1 LEDRI
6 AGLLGQAVNS
16 IAENN
21 LWADGARLHPPK
33 HFESQSTGSM
43 TTEKLLI
50 ESPNAALHADDKLKR
65 VIGPWGLGASAVNIA
80 VGAGIFVV
88 PAFVA
93 AILGP
98 AAIAAYFI
106 CGIAVALV
114 LTCYIE
120 IGSFVHRSGGGVAY
134 VEEAFGPLMGFLAWV
149 MYSVG
154 YEVIACAALG
164 VALIG
169 LLAVW
174 VPVLGHGAPR
184 VLALF
189 VVFGALAAVNI
200 VGARQGLRVAVAS
213 AVAKL
218 VPLLLAVVAGI
229 FFVHWHELRWA
240 GWPPAAKLG
249 QASLILFFAFQ
260 GIEEALAPSAEIRDP
275 ARTVPRAMFGA
286 TGTVILLYVALQLVS
301 QGVLGGELAH
311 QTTAPLAAVAGRVIG
326 VGGSTLVTIG
336 VAVSIF
342 GSLAGG
348 MLGTPRAFFLA
359 AEDGMLPAVL
369 TRVHPRFRTPHVAI
383 LTVATLMF
391 LLAVS
396 GGFKH
401 LAILSSSSILC
412 VYLAICLGALQLR
425 YTRKRVPGA
434 FRAPGGPLIG
444 ILGSIVVIWLLSHST
459 RVEVRA
465 LSGTLAVSIAYFFV
479 RRWCMN
485 RRGETVR

>member
-1 LEDRI
+1 
-6 AGLLGQAVNS
+6 
-16 IAENN
+16 
-21 LWADGARLHPPK
+21 
-33 HFESQSTGSM
+33 M
-43 TTEKLLI
+43 TPEKLLTQ
-50 ESPNAALHADDKLKR
+50 EPNAALHADDRLKR

-88 PAFVA
+88 PAFVV

-98 AAIAAYFI
+98 SAIVAYFV

-154 YEVIACAALG
+154 YEVIACAALA

-169 LLAVW
+169 SLAAW
-174 VPVLGHGAPR
+174 VPALNHGAPR
-184 VLALF
+184 ILTLF
-189 VVFGALAAVNI
+189 IVFSGLAAVNI
-200 VGARQGLRVAVAS
+200 IGVRQGLRVAVAS
-213 AVAKL
+213 TVAKL
-218 VPLLLAVVAGI
+218 VPLLLAIVAGI
-229 FFVHWHELRWA
+229 FFVHWHPLQWV
-240 GWPPAAKLG
+240 GTPPPAKLG
-249 QASLILFFAFQ
+249 EASLILFFAFQ
-260 GIEEALAPSAEIRDP
+260 GLEEALAPSAEIRDP

-286 TGTVILLYVALQLVS
+286 TGTVILLYVSLQLVS

-311 QTTAPLAAVAGRVIG
+311 QTTAPLAAVAGRVVG
-326 VGGSTLVTIG
+326 VAGSTLVTIG

-348 MLGTPRAFFLA
+348 LLSTPRAFFLA
-359 AEDGMLPAVL
+359 AEDGMLPAAL
-369 TRVHPRFRTPHVAI
+369 ARVHPRFRTPHIAI

-391 LLAVS
+391 LLAAS
-396 GGFKH
+396 GGFRH
-401 LAILSSSSILC
+401 LAILSSASILC
-412 VYLAICLGALQLR
+412 VYLAICLGALKLR

-434 FRAPGGPLIG
+434 FRAPGGPLVG
-444 ILGSIVVIWLLSHST
+444 ILGSTVVIWLLAHST
-459 RVEVRA
+459 RVEVTA

-479 RRWCMN
+479 RRYSN
-485 RRGETVR
+485 KRGETIRYRPRR

>member
-1 LEDRI
+1 MTPEKIVAQSPD
-6 AGLLGQAVNS
+6 AV
-16 IAENN
+16 
-21 LWADGARLHPPK
+21 
-33 HFESQSTGSM
+33 
-43 TTEKLLI
+43 
-50 ESPNAALHADDKLKR
+50 LHADDKLKR
-65 VIGPWGLGASAVNIA
+65 VIGPWGLGAAAVNIA

-98 AAIAAYFI
+98 AAIVAYI
-106 CGIAVALV
+106 VCGIAVALV

-154 YEVIACAALG
+154 YEVIACAALA

-169 LLAVW
+169 SLAAW
-174 VPVLGHGAPR
+174 VPALGHGAPR
-184 VLALF
+184 ILMLF
-189 VVFGALAAVNI
+189 AMFGGLAAVNI
-200 VGARQGLRVAVAS
+200 IGVRQGLRVAVAS
-213 AVAKL
+213 TIAKL
-218 VPLLLAVVAGI
+218 VPLLLAVFAGV
-229 FFVHWHELRWA
+229 FFVHWHSLRWA

-249 QASLILFFAFQ
+249 EASLILFFAFQ
-260 GIEEALAPSAEIRDP
+260 GIEEALAPSAEIHDP

-311 QTTAPLAAVAGRVIG
+311 QTTAPLAAVAGRVVG
-326 VGGSTLVTIG
+326 VGGSTLVMIG

-348 MLGTPRAFFLA
+348 MLSTPRAFFLA
-359 AEDGMLPAVL
+359 AEDGALPRAL
-369 TRVHPRFRTPHVAI
+369 ARVHPRFRTPHIAI
-383 LTVATLMF
+383 LTVAALMF
-391 LLAVS
+391 LLAAT

-401 LAILSSSSILC
+401 LAILSSASILC
-412 VYLAICLGALQLR
+412 VYLAICLGALKLR
-425 YTRKRVPGA
+425 YTRKQVPGA

-444 ILGSIVVIWLLSHST
+444 ILGSIVVIWLLCHST
-459 RVEVRA
+459 RMEVSA
-465 LSGTLAVSIAYFFV
+465 LAGTLAVSIAYFFM
-479 RRWCMN
+479 RRWYLKQ
-485 RRGETVR
+485 RGESIR

>member
-1 LEDRI
+1 MTPEKTLT
-6 AGLLGQAVNS
+6 QAPDEAS
-16 IAENN
+16 
-21 LWADGARLHPPK
+21 
-33 HFESQSTGSM
+33 
-43 TTEKLLI
+43 
-50 ESPNAALHADDKLKR
+50 HADDKLKR
-65 VIGPWGLGASAVNIA
+65 VIGPWGLGAAAVNIA

-98 AAIAAYFI
+98 AAIVAYFV

-134 VEEAFGPLMGFLAWV
+134 IEEAFGPLMGFLAWV
-149 MYSVG
+149 MYSAG

-169 LLAVW
+169 SLAVW
-174 VPVLGHGAPR
+174 APSLGHGVPR
-184 VLALF
+184 VLALLA
-189 VVFGALAAVNI
+189 VFGGLAAVNI

-213 AVAKL
+213 TVAKL
-218 VPLLLAVVAGI
+218 VPLLFAIVAGI
-229 FFVHWHELRWA
+229 FFVHWHQLRWV

-249 QASLILFFAFQ
+249 EASLILFFAFQ

-275 ARTVPRAMFGA
+275 ERTVPRAMFGA

-311 QTTAPLAAVAGRVIG
+311 QTTAPLAAVAGRVVG
-326 VGGSTLVTIG
+326 VAGSTLMMIG

-348 MLGTPRAFFLA
+348 LLSTPRTFFLA
-359 AEDGMLPAVL
+359 AEDGMLPQAL
-369 TRVHPRFRTPHVAI
+369 SRVHPRFRTPYVAI

-391 LLAVS
+391 LLAAS

-401 LAILSSSSILC
+401 LAILSSTSILC
-412 VYLAICLGALQLR
+412 VYLAICLGALKLR

-434 FRAPGGPLIG
+434 FRAPGGPLVG

-459 RVEVRA
+459 RIEVSA
-465 LSGTLAVSIAYFFV
+465 LSGSLAVSIAYFFV
-479 RRWCMN
+479 RRWYLN
-485 RRGETVR
+485 WRGVTTR

>member
-1 LEDRI
+1 
-6 AGLLGQAVNS
+6 
-16 IAENN
+16 
-21 LWADGARLHPPK
+21 
-33 HFESQSTGSM
+33 M
-43 TTEKLLI
+43 TPEKMLA
-50 ESPNAALHADDKLKR
+50 SAPDSALRADDKLRR
-65 VIGPWGLGASAVNIA
+65 VIGPWGLGAAAVNIA

-98 AAIAAYFI
+98 SAIVAYFV

-154 YEVIACAALG
+154 YEVVSGAALA
-164 VALIG
+164 VALLG
-169 LLAVW
+169 SLAVW
-174 VPVLGHGAPR
+174 VHALGHGAPR
-184 VLALF
+184 ILILF
-189 VVFGALAAVNI
+189 LMFSGLAAVNI
-200 VGARQGLRVAVAS
+200 VGVRQGLRVAVAS
-213 AVAKL
+213 TVAKL
-218 VPLLLAVVAGI
+218 VPLLLAIVAGI
-229 FFVHWHELRWA
+229 FFVHWHPLRWV

-249 QASLILFFAFQ
+249 EASLILFFAFQ
-260 GIEEALAPSAEIRDP
+260 GLEEALAPSAEIRDP

-311 QTTAPLAAVAGRVIG
+311 QTTAPLAAVAGRVVG
-326 VGGSTLVTIG
+326 VAGTTLVMIG

-348 MLGTPRAFFLA
+348 MLSTPRAFFLA
-359 AEDGMLPAVL
+359 AEDGMLPAAL
-369 TRVHPRFRTPHVAI
+369 AHVHPRFRTPHVAI
-383 LTVATLMF
+383 VTVATLMF
-391 LLAVS
+391 LLAAS

-401 LAILSSSSILC
+401 LAILSSTSILC
-412 VYLAICLGALQLR
+412 VYLAICLGALKLR
-425 YTRKRVPGA
+425 YTRKRAPGA

-444 ILGSIVVIWLLSHST
+444 ILGSIVVLWLLSHST

-465 LSGTLAVSIAYFFV
+465 LSGSLAVSIAYFFV
-479 RRWCMN
+479 RRWYL
-485 RRGETVR
+485 RRCAAGIN

>member
-1 LEDRI
+1 MM
-6 AGLLGQAVNS
+6 
-16 IAENN
+16 
-21 LWADGARLHPPK
+21 P
-33 HFESQSTGSM
+33 
-43 TTEKLLI
+43 EKLLTQAPD
-50 ESPNAALHADDKLKR
+50 STLHADAKLKR
-65 VIGPWGLGASAVNIA
+65 VIGPWGLGATAVNIA

-98 AAIAAYFI
+98 AAIVAYFV

-134 VEEAFGPLMGFLAWV
+134 IEEAFGPLMGFLAWV

-154 YEVIACAALG
+154 YEVIACAALA

-169 LLAVW
+169 SLAAW
-174 VPVLGHGAPR
+174 APALGHGVPR
-184 VLALF
+184 ALTLL
-189 VVFGALAAVNI
+189 VMFGGLAAVNI
-200 VGARQGLRVAVAS
+200 IGVRQGLRVAVAS
-213 AVAKL
+213 TIAKL
-218 VPLLLAVVAGI
+218 VPLLLAIVAGI
-229 FFVHWHELRWA
+229 FFVHWHQLRWT
-240 GWPPAAKLG
+240 GWPSPAKLG
-249 QASLILFFAFQ
+249 EASLILFFAFQ

-301 QGVLGGELAH
+301 QGVLGNELAH
-311 QTTAPLAAVAGRVIG
+311 QTTAPLAAVAGRVVG
-326 VGGSTLVTIG
+326 VAGSTLATIG

-348 MLGTPRAFFLA
+348 MLSTPRAFFLA
-359 AEDGMLPAVL
+359 AEDGTLPRAL
-369 TRVHPRFRTPHVAI
+369 ARVHPRFRTPHVAI
-383 LTVATLMF
+383 ITVAALMF
-391 LLAVS
+391 LLAAS
-396 GGFKH
+396 GGFKR
-401 LAILSSSSILC
+401 LAILSSASILC
-412 VYLAICLGALQLR
+412 VYLAICLGALKLR

-459 RVEVRA
+459 RLEVSA
-465 LSGTLAVSIAYFFV
+465 LSGTLAASVAYFFV
-479 RRWCMN
+479 RRWYLR
-485 RRGETVR
+485 RRGTIR

>member
-1 LEDRI
+1 MTP
-6 AGLLGQAVNS
+6 
-16 IAENN
+16 ENI
-21 LWADGARLHPPK
+21 LAREPDAQLH
-33 HFESQSTGSM
+33 
-43 TTEKLLI
+43 
-50 ESPNAALHADDKLKR
+50 HADERLKR

-98 AAIAAYFI
+98 AAIVAYFV
-106 CGIAVALV
+106 CGIAVVLV

-134 VEEAFGPLMGFLAWV
+134 IEEAFGPLMGFLAWV
-149 MYSVG
+149 MYSAG

-169 LLAVW
+169 SLAVW
-174 VPVLGHGAPR
+174 APSLGHGVPR
-184 VLALF
+184 VLALLA
-189 VVFGALAAVNI
+189 VFGGLAAVNI

-213 AVAKL
+213 TVAKL
-218 VPLLLAVVAGI
+218 VPLLFAIVAGI
-229 FFVHWHELRWA
+229 FFVHWHQLRWV

-249 QASLILFFAFQ
+249 EASLILFFAFQ

-275 ARTVPRAMFGA
+275 ERTVPRAMFGA

-311 QTTAPLAAVAGRVIG
+311 QTTAPLAAVAGRVVG
-326 VGGSTLVTIG
+326 VAGSTLMMIG

-348 MLGTPRAFFLA
+348 LLSAPRTFFLA
-359 AEDGMLPAVL
+359 AEDGMLPQAL
-369 TRVHPRFRTPHVAI
+369 SRVHPRFRTPYVAI

-391 LLAVS
+391 LLAAS

-401 LAILSSSSILC
+401 LAILSSTSILC
-412 VYLAICLGALQLR
+412 VYLAICLGALKLR

-434 FRAPGGPLIG
+434 FRAPGGPLVG

-459 RVEVRA
+459 RIEVSA
-465 LSGTLAVSIAYFFV
+465 LSGSLAVSIAYFFV
-479 RRWCMN
+479 RRWYLN
-485 RRGETVR
+485 WRGVTTR

>member
-1 LEDRI
+1 MTPEQ
-6 AGLLGQAVNS
+6 LL
-16 IAENN
+16 AE
-21 LWADGARLHPPK
+21 AHDAE
-33 HFESQSTGSM
+33 F
-43 TTEKLLI
+43 
-50 ESPNAALHADDKLKR
+50 HADDQLKR
-65 VIGPWGLGASAVNIA
+65 VIGPWGLGAAAVNIA

-98 AAIAAYFI
+98 AAIVAYFV
-106 CGIAVALV
+106 CGVAVALV

-154 YEVIACAALG
+154 YEVIACAAMAA
-164 VALIG
+164 ALIG
-169 LLAVW
+169 SLAVW
-174 VPVLGHGAPR
+174 APALSHGLPR
-184 VLALF
+184 ILTLF
-189 VVFGALAAVNI
+189 AIFGSLAAVNI
-200 VGARQGLRVAVAS
+200 IGVRQGLRVAVAFT
-213 AVAKL
+213 VAKL
-218 VPLLLAVVAGI
+218 VPLVLAAVAGI

-249 QASLILFFAFQ
+249 EASLILFFAFQ

-311 QTTAPLAAVAGRVIG
+311 QTTAPLAAVAGRAVG
-326 VGGSTLVTIG
+326 VAGSTLVTIG

-348 MLGTPRAFFLA
+348 MLSTPRAFFLA
-359 AEDGMLPAVL
+359 AEDGALPRAL
-369 TRVHPRFRTPHVAI
+369 AQVHPRFRTPHVAI
-383 LTVATLMF
+383 ATVATLMF
-391 LLAVS
+391 LLAAS
-396 GGFKH
+396 GGFKR
-401 LAILSSSSILC
+401 LAILSSASILC
-412 VYLAICLGALQLR
+412 VYLAICLGALKLR
-425 YTRKRVPGA
+425 YTRKQVPGA

-444 ILGSIVVIWLLSHST
+444 TLGSIVVIWLLAHST
-459 RVEVRA
+459 RIEVSA

-479 RRWCMN
+479 RRWYVN
-485 RRGETVR
+485 RRSETIR